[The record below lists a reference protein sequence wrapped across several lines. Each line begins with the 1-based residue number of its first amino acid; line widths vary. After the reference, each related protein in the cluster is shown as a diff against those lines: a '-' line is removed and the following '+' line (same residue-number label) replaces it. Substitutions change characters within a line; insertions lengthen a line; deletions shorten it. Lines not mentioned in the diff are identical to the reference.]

1 MTISKNK
8 KIRIWTKEN
17 IDQQRYNRLLWETIQ
32 FSVAKIMFSDCSFV
46 SLTFRYLRPGIVSVV
61 AGRMR

>member
-17 IDQQRYNRLLWETIQ
+17 IDQQRYNRLQWETI
-32 FSVAKIMFSDCSFV
+32 FV
-46 SLTFRYLRPGIVSVV
+46 LSTNPV
-61 AGRMR
+61 

>member
-17 IDQQRYNRLLWETIQ
+17 IDQQRYNRLLWEAI
-32 FSVAKIMFSDCSFV
+32 FV
-46 SLTFRYLRPGIVSVV
+46 LSTNPV
-61 AGRMR
+61 

>member
-17 IDQQRYNRLLWETIQ
+17 IDQQRYNRLLWETI
-32 FSVAKIMFSDCSFV
+32 FV
-46 SLTFRYLRPGIVSVV
+46 LSTNPV
-61 AGRMR
+61 